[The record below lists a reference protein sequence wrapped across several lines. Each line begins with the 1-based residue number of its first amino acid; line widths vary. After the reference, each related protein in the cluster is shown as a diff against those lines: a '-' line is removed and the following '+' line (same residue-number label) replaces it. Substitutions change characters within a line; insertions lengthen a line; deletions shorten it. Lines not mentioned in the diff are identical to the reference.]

1 MSLRGT
7 IDEALKNAQK
17 ARDAERVSTLRLVRA
32 AIQAND
38 IAGRGEGRKAAGDGE
53 ILQILA
59 KMIKQR
65 EESASAFEAGKRPEL
80 AAKERA
86 EIAVIREFMPKQM
99 DDSEIRAAAE
109 HAIKEIGATI
119 ARPGRSSWCDSR
131 DGFRGFRRDG
141 MSSFWTRKRI
151 LLGSEEDRE

>member
-1 MSLRGT
+1 MSLRET

-99 DDSEIRAAAE
+99 DDAEIRAAAE
-109 HAIKEIGATI
+109 HAIKEIGAQGI
-119 ARPGRSSWCDSR
+119 RDMGKVIGRLKDQYAGRMDFAKAS
-131 DGFRGFRRDG
+131 GVV
-141 MSSFWTRKRI
+141 KA
-151 LLGSEEDRE
+151 LLG